1 MTSLIGLLGLGG
13 RAYQAHSAGVAT
25 IGNNVSN
32 VSTEGYSR
40 QRVDLSADV
49 VLGGVQAQGAFRSE
63 DFLLAMQERDNAG
76 SLGFASASTSAL
88 MGLDGAL
95 SLGPAPLP
103 EMISQFFDGL
113 NALQASPLDGNRLQ
127 DVVQRAR
134 TMTESFAEASGAIAR
149 AGEGAQFRA
158 NLLAEQANELATTIA
173 NANESLAIYNDP
185 MLADQRDLAAAKLA
199 ELVGGRAR
207 IDADGQMRFVANGG
221 AVLVDGDT
229 VNALSVTT
237 NPTDPTSI
245 TVMAG
250 TGAAARDVT
259 QELGAGKLGGEIE
272 FITGT
277 VADTLSQLDQL
288 AFDLASAVNAVHAA
302 SQAADGTTGL
312 PLFDIPAAPAGAAS
326 AIAVNQVIMDDVSLL
341 ATGTLGEPAGD
352 IGGVS
357 AMLALRDTQTA
368 AGGTRTAMDEAIH
381 LLAGVG
387 RLATDSQSAQE
398 LHAARGDMLAASRD
412 ALSGV
417 SIEEEMLRLSE
428 FQRAAE
434 AASQFVSTVDEM
446 LANLIATL

>member
-32 VSTEGYSR
+32 VNTEGYSR
-40 QRVDLSADV
+40 QRIDLSADV

-76 SLGFASASTSAL
+76 SLGFSSSSTSAL

-113 NALQASPLDGNRLQ
+113 NALQASPLDGTRLQ

-134 TMTESFAEASGAIAR
+134 SMAESFTEASGSIAT

-158 NLLAEQANELATTIA
+158 NLLAQQANDLATTIA
-173 NANESLAIYNDP
+173 NANESLALRNDP
-185 MLADQRDLAAAKLA
+185 ALADKRDLAAAKLA
-199 ELVGGRAR
+199 EIVGGKAR

-221 AVLVDGDT
+221 AVLVDGDKMSP
-229 VNALSVTT
+229 LSVTT
-237 NPTDPTSI
+237 DPTDPTSI

-259 QELGAGKLGGEIE
+259 QQLGSGKPGGEIE

-277 VADTLSQLDQL
+277 VADTLAQLDQL
-288 AFDLASAVNAVHAA
+288 AFDLASAVNAVHSA
-302 SQAADGTTGL
+302 SQSANGTTGL
-312 PLFDIPAAPAGAAS
+312 PLFDIPAGPAGAAS
-326 AIAVNQVIMDDVSLL
+326 AIAVNQVIMDDPSLV

-357 AMLALRDTQTA
+357 SMLGLRDALTSG
-368 AGGTRTAMDEAIH
+368 GGTRTATDEAIH
-381 LLAGVG
+381 LFAGVG
-387 RLATDSQSAQE
+387 RLATDAQSAQD

-417 SIEEEMLRLSE
+417 SIQEEMLRLSE

-434 AASQFVSTVDEM
+434 AASTYVSTVDEM
-446 LANLIATL
+446 LANLISSL

>member
-40 QRVDLSADV
+40 QRIDLSADV
-49 VLGGVQAQGAFRSE
+49 VLGGVRAQGAFRSE

-76 SLGFASASTSAL
+76 SLGFATSSTSAL
-88 MGLDGAL
+88 LGLDGAL

-113 NALQASPLDGNRLQ
+113 NALQASPLDGTRLQ

-134 TMTESFAEASGAIAR
+134 TMAESFGEASGAIAT

-158 NLLAEQANELATTIA
+158 YLLAQQANELAAIIA
-173 NANESLAIYNDP
+173 NANESLAVYDDP
-185 MLADQRDLAAAKLA
+185 MLADQRDLAAEKLA
-199 ELVGGRAR
+199 EIVGGRAR
-207 IDADGQMRFVANGG
+207 IDPDGQMRFVANGG
-221 AVLVDGDT
+221 AVLVDGDR
-229 VNALSVTT
+229 VNPLRVTSD
-237 NPTDPTSI
+237 PTDPTSI
-245 TVMAG
+245 TVMEG

-259 QELGAGKLGGEIE
+259 QQLGSGKLGGEVE

-277 VADTLSQLDQL
+277 VANTLAQLDQL
-288 AFDLASAVNAVHAA
+288 AFDLASAVNAAHSA

-312 PLFDIPAAPAGAAS
+312 ALFDIPVGPAGAAS
-326 AIAVNQVIMDDVSLL
+326 AIAVNQVIMDDPSLL

-352 IGGVS
+352 IGGIS
-357 AMLALRDTQTA
+357 SMLALREALTA
-368 AGGTRTAMDEAIH
+368 GGGTRSAIDEAIH

-387 RLATDSQSAQE
+387 RLAPAAQSPPTP
-398 LHAARGDMLAASRD
+398 HAARGDMLAASRD

-417 SIEEEMLRLSE
+417 SLEEEMLRLSE

-434 AASQFVSTVDEM
+434 AASTYVSTVDEM